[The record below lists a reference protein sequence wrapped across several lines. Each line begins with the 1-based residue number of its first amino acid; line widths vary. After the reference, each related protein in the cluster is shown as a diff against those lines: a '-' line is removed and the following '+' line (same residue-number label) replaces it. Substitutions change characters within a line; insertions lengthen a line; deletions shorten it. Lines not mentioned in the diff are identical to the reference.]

1 MDFGPYR
8 YNQQSQA
15 TRPPSVFF
23 DGTRLGLEATMYG
36 TLVVSGLAGL
46 HIGLSVTLG
55 YAVRYADGLPAES
68 RAFALFGFILVSLLA
83 MIALA
88 MVLFF
93 ASAIPTM
100 SYSIGL
106 VWLML
111 RWLGKRWGRE
121 KLASTLIGA
130 ALGLLVGLLGTTL
143 GALLIGLR
151 FDWATYTTMF
161 RWPAILSI
169 DGIALLWLTLY
180 PLISAGA
187 DAHAGWRL
195 GKQLEELT
203 LYWYWR

>member
-1 MDFGPYR
+1 
-8 YNQQSQA
+8 
-15 TRPPSVFF
+15 
-23 DGTRLGLEATMYG
+23 
-36 TLVVSGLAGL
+36 
-46 HIGLSVTLG
+46 
-55 YAVRYADGLPAES
+55 
-68 RAFALFGFILVSLLA
+68 

-93 ASAIPTM
+93 VSAIPTM
-100 SYSIGL
+100 LYSMGL

-121 KLASTLIGA
+121 KLTSMLIGTVM
-130 ALGLLVGLLGTTL
+130 GLLAGLLATAL

-151 FDWATYTTMF
+151 FDGATYATLF

-187 DAHAGWRL
+187 GAQLGWRL

>member
-15 TRPPSVFF
+15 TQPPNVFF
-23 DGTRLGLEATMYG
+23 DGTRLGLEATMYA
-36 TLVVSGLAGL
+36 TLIVAGLAGL
-46 HIGLSVTLG
+46 HIGLSVILG
-55 YAVRYADGLPAES
+55 YAVRYADGLPAEV
-68 RAFALFGFILVSLLA
+68 RAFSFFGFIFVSFLA

-93 ASAIPTM
+93 VSAIPTM
-100 SYSIGL
+100 LYSMGL

-111 RWLGKRWGRE
+111 HWLGKRWGRE

-130 ALGLLVGLLGTTL
+130 AMGLLAGLLGTALGTLLVGL
-143 GALLIGLR
+143 R
-151 FDWATYTTMF
+151 FDGVTYATLF

-187 DAHAGWRL
+187 GAQLGWRL